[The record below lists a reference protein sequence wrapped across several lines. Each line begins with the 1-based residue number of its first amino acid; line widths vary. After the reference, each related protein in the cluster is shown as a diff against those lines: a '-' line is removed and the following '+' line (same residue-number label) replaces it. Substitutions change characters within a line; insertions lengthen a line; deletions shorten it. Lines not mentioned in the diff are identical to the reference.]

1 MSGRLQR
8 SIDEPVRDGLTWE
21 ERWLGPDR
29 GLIWNWELGRQIRD
43 TEPELAARAAAG
55 ELIELSWKG
64 GTQDLPPLEDGE
76 KHGKKYGSFA
86 YLAQWQGIR
95 GEHLDIHLEVETV
108 IVCSATR
115 RAVAFRKLDS
125 TPD

>member
-55 ELIELSWKG
+55 E
-64 GTQDLPPLEDGE
+64 

-125 TPD
+125 NPD